1 MLKKILPLVT
11 AALLTF
17 AAPALA
23 LDSSSYLRAPAVE
36 LLVAGDL
43 SLVRELQP
51 QTQTRLMLYSMSFA
65 GTLNR
70 QWTDRMTDEW
80 IDGALVKADAIV
92 KATDLPL
99 EEINLLFEIGHQD
112 ALTFA
117 AQNDFDS
124 AEGRQMLISL
134 AVLIRG

>member
-1 MLKKILPLVT
+1 MLKRFPPLVT
-11 AALLTF
+11 AALLAF
-17 AAPALA
+17 AAPASA
-23 LDSSSYLRAPAVE
+23 LDTASYLRAPAVE
-36 LLVAGDL
+36 LLVAGEL
-43 SLVRELQP
+43 SIVRELQP
-51 QTQTRLMLYSMSFA
+51 QTQTWLMLYTMSFA

-70 QWTDRMTDEW
+70 QWTDRMSDEW

-92 KATDLPL
+92 KASDLPL

-124 AEGRQMLISL
+124 AEGRQMLLSL
-134 AVLIRG
+134 AVLIHG